1 MRNKQIIRRAR
12 RLSAVLAAGTMFQ
25 AGGCNLGEITVT
37 QTVSGA
43 DLIVSLIRGAI
54 LQPIDAFVT
63 DAVNEAFGVEE

>member
-1 MRNKQIIRRAR
+1 MRSKQIIRRAR
-12 RLSAVLAAGTMFQ
+12 RVSAVLAAGTMFQ
-25 AGGCNLGEITVT
+25 LGGCNLGEITVT